1 MLPLR
6 LLPGHAEEAHRPV
19 VKPSS
24 IKANESPAKANERKR
39 KRMTRRGNGF
49 LDEATEKLKE
59 EQEKG
64 KDAKTA
70 YEEKMLES
78 QDEDEG

>member
-1 MLPLR
+1 
-6 LLPGHAEEAHRPV
+6 
-19 VKPSS
+19 
-24 IKANESPAKANERKR
+24 
-39 KRMTRRGNGF
+39 MTSRGNGF

-64 KDAKTA
+64 KDPKTA